1 MSYTSR
7 CFLKGEKLMDEI
19 FRYTLSDAYGMDIT
33 QEIRILDAKQNNVV
47 VIDASGNEEEYSLDY
62 GDIELIKS
70 MIQDYSEIFEI
81 ERLDTPPVLDGVTNE
96 IVVYNEGEAHTIKTE
111 NLGYWDLEE
120 PVSSELHSILEV
132 IYTISGTL
140 DEYGIEL
147 FLE

>member
-1 MSYTSR
+1 
-7 CFLKGEKLMDEI
+7 MDEI

-70 MIQDYSEIFEI
+70 MIQDYGEIFEI